1 LYFSTYPPFLLLNP
15 IRTLVVDDEPLARR
29 RIGQLLAEH
38 AGFAIQG
45 ECSTGTEA
53 IAALLGDSEVDL
65 VFLDVQMPD
74 FTGLEVLQHV
84 AHLPHLPLV
93 VFVTAYDQYTLQAFE
108 NHAVDYLLKPLD
120 PDRFARCL
128 AHISQLVGRQQAG
141 SPQPQLTPLLHTLP
155 PVPAAAFSTQ
165 LLIKQPGRFYFVP
178 TAQVQYV
185 EAAANYVTVHTPG
198 TTHTLRTTLN
208 QLEGQLDP
216 ALFLRIHRSLIVN
229 TQQVKELHPWAHGEF
244 LLTLHD
250 GTHLSS
256 SRSYNERL
264 QHFLNQFNC

>member
-1 LYFSTYPPFLLLNP
+1 MDP
-15 IRTLVVDDEPLARR
+15 IRTLLVDDEPLARR
-29 RIGQLLAEH
+29 RIGQLLAERPD
-38 AGFAIQG
+38 FTIQG
-45 ECSTGTEA
+45 ECSNGTEA
-53 IAALLGDSEVDL
+53 VAALTGDSSLDL

-74 FTGLEVLQHV
+74 LSGVQVLQRV
-84 AHLPHLPLV
+84 QHLPNLPLV

-108 NHAVDYLLKPLD
+108 HHAVDYLLKPLD

-128 AHISQLVGRQQAG
+128 AHVVQRFAHQPLGPLQQQLA
-141 SPQPQLTPLLHTLP
+141 TLLRTLP
-155 PVPAAAFSTQ
+155 PAPAAPAFPTQ

-178 TAQVQYV
+178 TAQVQYL

-198 TTHTLRTTLN
+198 AEHQLRATLS
-208 QLEGQLDP
+208 QLERQFDP

-229 TQQVKELHPWAHGEF
+229 LQQVKELHPWAHGEF

-256 SRSYNERL
+256 SRSYSEGV
-264 QHFLNQFNC
+264 QQFLKQFIS